1 MRIAIDVMGGDY
13 GPEVI
18 IPSALRCATDH
29 PDLFLVFVGDKHQ
42 LDQCLRHHQYNPD
55 RIQIQHTE
63 QVVAMDDKPSVALR
77 HKKGSSMHLALNLV
91 KAGEAQACVSCGNT
105 GALMAISRY
114 IIRTLQGIDRPA
126 IIKAMPTIKSRCY
139 LLDLGANINCEAENL
154 IQFAAM
160 GSLMCEAVEKKTR
173 PAVGLLNIGHEES
186 KGGDQV
192 QLAAGLLKSNE
203 MLNFIGFVEGDA
215 IYQGDADVVVCDGWV
230 GNVALKTSE
239 GLARFVSHLIKDAF
253 NKNPLTRAAGLVAS
267 PVLEG
272 LKKHLEPQQ
281 YNGAGLLG
289 LNSVVVK
296 SHGQANDEGF
306 YHALTEAMLM
316 VEQDV
321 PGLIGS
327 RIESIMDGF
336 DN

>member
-1 MRIAIDVMGGDY
+1 MRIAIDVMGGDF

-18 IPSALRCATDH
+18 IPSALRCAADH
-29 PDLFLVFVGDKHQ
+29 SDLFLVLVGDKPQ
-42 LDQCLRHHQYNPD
+42 LDQCLKHHSYDPS
-55 RIQIQHTE
+55 RILIQHAD
-63 QVVAMDDKPSVALR
+63 QVVAMDDRPSVALR
-77 HKKGSSMHLALNLV
+77 HKKGSSMHLALGLV
-91 KAGEAQACVSCGNT
+91 QTGEAQACVSCGNT
-105 GALMAISRY
+105 GALMAIGRY
-114 IIRTLQGIDRPA
+114 LIRTVQGIDRPA
-126 IIKAMPTIKSRCY
+126 IIKAIPTIKGHCY

-160 GSLMCEAVEKKTR
+160 GSLMCEAVEKKNR
-173 PAVGLLNIGHEES
+173 PTVGLLNIGHEES

-192 QLAAGLLKSNE
+192 KLAAELLKSNE
-203 MLNFIGFVEGDA
+203 MLNFVGFVEGDA

-239 GLARFVSHLIKDAF
+239 GLARFASHLIEDAF
-253 NKNPLTRAAGLVAS
+253 NKSLLTRAAGLVAS
-267 PVLEG
+267 PVLNG

-296 SHGQANDEGF
+296 SHGQADDEGF
-306 YHALTEAMLM
+306 YHALTEAMHM
-316 VEQDV
+316 VDQDV

-327 RIESIMDGF
+327 RIESIMEGYS
-336 DN
+336 